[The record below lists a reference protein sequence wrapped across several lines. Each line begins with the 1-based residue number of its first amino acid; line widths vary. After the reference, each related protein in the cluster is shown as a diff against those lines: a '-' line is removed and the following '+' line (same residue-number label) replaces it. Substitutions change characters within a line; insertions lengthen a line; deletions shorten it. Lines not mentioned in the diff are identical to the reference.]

1 MEIKSLTGVRGI
13 AALYVVAFHLIPQNF
28 GGHIDNFL
36 INGYLSVDFFFLLS
50 GFIMSMVHNEFSIK
64 GKGDYTY
71 FLFKRFVRIYPLYIF
86 LYIATQFL
94 VLLYNGNKES
104 YISLLIN
111 GFLLQSLFG
120 YNYIQSS
127 WSISTELFAYL
138 SFPLMLFVISKTK
151 YITPVFLA
159 VLSALIYLSVNNQ
172 ILSLSLGI
180 AGGWQSILRCLAD
193 YSLGIIAFVLYK
205 NGNVINKITSYSLTA
220 LLFILLIF
228 RPVDIFVV
236 LICAAIIPSLIDNT
250 NVVSKALS
258 TKPVHYLGQIS
269 YSLYLVHS
277 LFINQLNFIFNGLGN
292 GKLPAIF
299 AASILT
305 SIATYHFIEQ
315 PCRIWLTSRGS
326 KFKQPAM

>member
-71 FLFKRFVRIYPLYIF
+71 FLFKRFV
-86 LYIATQFL
+86 
-94 VLLYNGNKES
+94 
-104 YISLLIN
+104 
-111 GFLLQSLFG
+111 LQSLFG